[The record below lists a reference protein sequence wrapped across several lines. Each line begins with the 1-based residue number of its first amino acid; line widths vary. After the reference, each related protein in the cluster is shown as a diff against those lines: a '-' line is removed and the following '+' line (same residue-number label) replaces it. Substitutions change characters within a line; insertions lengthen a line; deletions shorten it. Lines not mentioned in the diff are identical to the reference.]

1 MVDLG
6 LVDESPTACAGGTSY
21 RKRITLTGVP
31 IPIQKEIYV
40 PVLNGIEELG
50 IKMVEEQT

>member
-1 MVDLG
+1 VDLG
-6 LVDESPTACAGGTSY
+6 LVDESPTACAGATSY